1 MNRDRSIRT
10 RVVRTQLLWGLLLV
24 PALALAMWLA
34 VQHEVDELLDD
45 TLQSAAVGLIGPM
58 LEQRPTL
65 GAAAGPVSVVRADSA
80 VQASGTRFVWQLV
93 GPGPE
98 GRLLAS
104 AQGAPETALRSTP
117 TAGFSTSAQWR
128 VFGLAL
134 GRDGQMLYVAQSQ
147 QERTEAK
154 LEMAFSG
161 LLAGLPMLL
170 LGLVWLNA
178 RVRHDLLPLQRMVQR
193 LADFDPLRP
202 QVGLHAQDDEELQQ
216 VQAAIDAMAARLAR
230 RVAHERAFTSHAA
243 HALRTPLAG
252 IDAQLAVALLEAPPS
267 LQPRLQRVRA
277 AAIRLQRVVAA
288 LLALFRGGAEV
299 EMRPLDLVKL
309 LEKLPA
315 QGLDLQLQATAPVA
329 GDADLLTAALIN
341 LLDNAQRHGARVV
354 KIGTPQAGRLSLHDD
369 GSGVSA
375 QRRVDLQ
382 AALHAQAYEGRM
394 GLGLM
399 LADLV
404 ARAHGGALFLP
415 ECEAGFAVLLDLGP
429 QRPDDNGGAA
439 DTAPT

>member
-1 MNRDRSIRT
+1 MIKDRSIRA
-10 RVVRTQLLWGLLLV
+10 RVVRTQLLWGLLLG

-58 LEQRPTL
+58 LEQRSTL
-65 GAAAGPVSVVRADSA
+65 GAADGPVSALRADSG
-80 VQASGTRFVWQLV
+80 VQASGPRFVWQLV

-98 GRLLAS
+98 GRLLVS
-104 AQGAPETALRSTP
+104 AQGAPESALQATP
-117 TAGFSTSAQWR
+117 TAGFSTSGPWR

-147 QERTEAK
+147 EERTEAK
-154 LEMAFSG
+154 LELVFTG
-161 LLAGLPMLL
+161 LMAGLPMLL

-178 RVRHDLLPLQRMVQR
+178 QVRHDLLPLQRMLQR
-193 LADFDPLRP
+193 LAEFDPLRP

-252 IDAQLAVALLEAPPS
+252 IDAQLAVALLEAPPG

-288 LLALFRGGAEV
+288 LLTLFRGGAEV
-299 EMRPLDLVKL
+299 EHVPLDLARL
-309 LEKLPA
+309 LDKLPV
-315 QGLDLQLQATAPVA
+315 QGLELRLQATAPVR
-329 GDADLLTAALIN
+329 GDADLLTAVLVN
-341 LLDNAQRHGARVV
+341 LLDNAQRHGAHVV

-369 GSGVSA
+369 GSGVSP
-375 QRRVDLQ
+375 QRCLDLQ
-382 AALHAQAYEGRM
+382 AALDAQAYEGRM

-404 ARAHGGALFLP
+404 ARAHGGALSLP
-415 ECEAGFAVLLDLGP
+415 ECESGFAVVLDLGP
-429 QRPDDNGGAA
+429 QRPDDNAGAA
-439 DTAPT
+439 HPASA

>member
-1 MNRDRSIRT
+1 MIKDRSIRA
-10 RVVRTQLLWGLLLV
+10 RVVRTQLLWGLLLGPV
-24 PALALAMWLA
+24 LALAMWIA

-65 GAAAGPVSVVRADSA
+65 GAADGAVNVLRADSR
-80 VQASGTRFVWQLV
+80 VQANGPRFVWQLV

-117 TAGFSTSAQWR
+117 TAGFSDSAAWR
-128 VFGLAL
+128 VFGLPL

-147 QERTEAK
+147 EERTEAK
-154 LEMAFSG
+154 LELVFTG
-161 LLAGLPMLL
+161 LVAGLPMLL
-170 LGLVWLNA
+170 LGLFWLNA
-178 RVRHDLLPLQRMVQR
+178 QVRHDLMPLQRMLQR
-193 LADFDPLRP
+193 LAEFDPLRP
-202 QVGLHAQDDEELQQ
+202 QVGLQAHDDEELQQ

-277 AAIRLQRVVAA
+277 AAVRLQRVVAA
-288 LLALFRGGAEV
+288 LLTLFRGGAEV
-299 EMRPLDLVKL
+299 EHQPLDLPKL
-309 LEKLPA
+309 LGKLPE
-315 QGLDLQLQATAPVA
+315 QGLDLQLTTTEPVL
-329 GDADLLTAALIN
+329 GDADLLTAVLIN
-341 LLDNAQRHGARVV
+341 LLDNAQRHGAQVV
-354 KIGTPQAGRLSLHDD
+354 KIDTPQAGRLSLHDD
-369 GSGVSA
+369 GSGVSP
-375 QRRVDLQ
+375 QRRQDLQ
-382 AALHAQAYEGRM
+382 AALDAQAYEGRM

-404 ARAHGGALFLP
+404 ARAHGGALSLP
-415 ECEAGFAVLLDLGP
+415 ECESGFAVVLDLGP
-429 QRPDDNGGAA
+429 ARSDDNRGAA
-439 DTAPT
+439 PTSPS

>member
-1 MNRDRSIRT
+1 MKKPRSIRA
-10 RVVRTQLLWGLLLV
+10 RVVRTQLLWGLLLGL
-24 PALALAMWLA
+24 AFALAMSLA

-58 LEQRPTL
+58 LEQRATIGGAEAPL
-65 GAAAGPVSVVRADSA
+65 GPASTVSDAPAIGP
-80 VQASGTRFVWQLV
+80 RFVWQLV
-93 GPGPE
+93 GPGLGGP
-98 GRLLAS
+98 LLAS

-117 TAGFSTSAQWR
+117 TAGFSTLPDWR

-147 QERTEAK
+147 EERTEAK
-154 LEMAFSG
+154 LELVLTGLMAGF
-161 LLAGLPMLL
+161 PMLL

-178 RVRHDLLPLQRMVQR
+178 RVRDDLAPLQRMSQR

-202 QVGLHAQDDEELQQ
+202 RAGQQAQDDEELQQ

-277 AAIRLQRVVAA
+277 AAFRLQRVVAA
-288 LLALFRGGAEV
+288 LLALFRGGVEV
-299 EMRPLDLVKL
+299 EPVRLDLTKL
-309 LEKLPA
+309 LGNLPE
-315 QGLDLQLQATAPVA
+315 QGLDLRLQATAPVR
-329 GDADLLTAALIN
+329 GDADLLTAVLIN

-354 KIGTPQAGRLSLHDD
+354 NIGTPQTGRLSLHDD
-369 GSGVSA
+369 GSGVSP
-375 QRRVDLQ
+375 QRRLDLQ
-382 AALHAQAYEGRM
+382 AALDAQAYEGRM

-404 ARAHGGALFLP
+404 ARAHGGALSLP
-415 ECEAGFAVLLDLGP
+415 ACETGFTVVLDLGP
-429 QRPDDNGGAA
+429 ARSDDNVDAA
-439 DTAPT
+439 QTTAT

>member
-1 MNRDRSIRT
+1 MKKPRSIRA
-10 RVVRTQLLWGLLLV
+10 RVVRTQLLWGLLLGL
-24 PALALAMWLA
+24 ALALAMSLA

-65 GAAAGPVSVVRADSA
+65 GAADGPVSVLRADSG
-80 VQASGTRFVWQLV
+80 VQGSGPRFVWQLV

-98 GRLLAS
+98 GRVLAS

-117 TAGFSTSAQWR
+117 TAGFSTSPDWR

-147 QERTEAK
+147 EERTEAK
-154 LEMAFSG
+154 LELVFTG

-178 RVRHDLLPLQRMVQR
+178 RVRDDLAPLQRMSQR

-202 QVGLHAQDDEELQQ
+202 QTGQPAQEDEELQQ
-216 VQAAIDAMAARLAR
+216 VQAAIDALAARLAR
-230 RVAHERAFTSHAA
+230 RVTHERAFTSHAA

-288 LLALFRGGAEV
+288 LLTLFRGGAEV
-299 EMRPLDLVKL
+299 EHLPLDLTQL
-309 LEKLPA
+309 LGKLPA
-315 QGLDLQLQATAPVA
+315 QGLDLRWLATEPVR
-329 GDADLLTAALIN
+329 GDADLLTAVLTN
-341 LLDNAQRHGARVV
+341 LLDNAQRHGAHVV
-354 KIGTPQAGRLSLHDD
+354 NIGTPQAGRLSLHDD
-369 GSGVSA
+369 GSGVSP
-375 QRRVDLQ
+375 QRRRDLQ
-382 AALHAQAYEGRM
+382 AALDAQAYEGRM

-404 ARAHGGALFLP
+404 ARAHGGALSLP
-415 ECEAGFAVLLDLGP
+415 ACESGFTVVLDLGP
-429 QRPDDNGGAA
+429 ARPDDNAGAA
-439 DTAPT
+439 PTAPT